1 MLILPIING
10 SCAATRAQAWR
21 CRAPAARHAVG
32 QNISRSNLNWKRNVA
47 PNPDKGRLYAGQA
60 SRRRVRSS
68 GRRARGALFTNT
80 DRGHAD
86 CTIAACLRSPAWR
99 TDLTMS
105 TSVRFGCSPRPRL
118 TRRLSP
124 TSCAA
129 RASIAST
136 SSQFLLRARHM
147 TTRAGRFSEKTAMAN
162 LDAPTAYTSV
172 GCRVAYPGPTGRLN
186 AISSSAFVHSHDG
199 LLVKGRENR
208 RLQHPSALV
217 RSSVSAPPPPPLDPP
232 PLPRVPSPRSPVSAV
247 RSIARSVPGTAP
259 TGG

>member
-1 MLILPIING
+1 M
-10 SCAATRAQAWR
+10 
-21 CRAPAARHAVG
+21 
-32 QNISRSNLNWKRNVA
+32 A

-136 SSQFLLRARHM
+136 SSQFVLRARHM

-162 LDAPTAYTSV
+162 LDAPTAYHQRRMSSGLSGTNWKAECYLVERLRPQPRRIAGEGSRESTPPTPFSPGAIFCISASTS
-172 GCRVAYPGPTGRLN
+172 A
-186 AISSSAFVHSHDG
+186 A
-199 LLVKGRENR
+199 
-208 RLQHPSALV
+208 
-217 RSSVSAPPPPPLDPP
+217 
-232 PLPRVPSPRSPVSAV
+232 
-247 RSIARSVPGTAP
+247 
-259 TGG
+259 